1 MTTTKAGSLEQALG
15 EIWLGRHQFSLHTT
29 KSFSELSQV
38 SRFEGYSHQSRD
50 HTEGVGGTT
59 YLDLLQVDVLASGA
73 SLVWPRSGRPRA
85 TKSRAI
91 WNPTKDFFESL
102 LLTKCGTS
110 RGGRGEWGKLWK
122 FWGKMTL
129 LTDQQASECMCKP
142 KRSRR
147 VPASGPCW
155 WATTDPHSFHLKLN

>member
-1 MTTTKAGSLEQALG
+1 MATTKAGSLEQALG

-59 YLDLLQVDVLASGA
+59 YLDLLQVDVLASGV

-129 LTDQQASECMCKP
+129 LTDQRASECMCKP

-155 WATTDPHSFHLKLN
+155 WTTTDQHGFHLRLN